1 MLESIRGTLALLDP
15 RSRRILWLL
24 VLAQVALAFL
34 DMLGV
39 LLFGVVAALSAS
51 AISGKE
57 PALIA
62 GLLERFGLDQSDE
75 ISLAITLAVI
85 AGILLVLKSVTSFL
99 LIRRTYRF
107 LANRQAIISSRLAS
121 RLLSQPLLDVQRRSS
136 Q

>member
-24 VLAQVALAFL
+24 VLVQVALAFL

-51 AISGKE
+51 AISGEE
-57 PALIA
+57 PALIG
-62 GLLERFGLDQSDE
+62 GLLERLGLDQSDE

-85 AGILLVLKSVTSFL
+85 AGI
-99 LIRRTYRF
+99 
-107 LANRQAIISSRLAS
+107 
-121 RLLSQPLLDVQRRSS
+121 
-136 Q
+136 